1 MNRRRRI
8 WIPEAPYI
16 NLRRYTEAGPFNIG
30 VALEGRFA
38 VELVHARTGL
48 VKRRLE
54 FCNLITD
61 AGLRALAANGSGTS
75 QQLGALTS
83 YVAVGTGTAA
93 PSVEDTALVS
103 EIARTSSNGGFGDQT
118 GAVGSGDLLEYWWR
132 RKTRVFGESQANGNL
147 TEVGLFNAGSGGV
160 MFCRQLFRDEFGNP
174 TVITKTP
181 EDQLRIVYEYR
192 VYPPMDDA
200 VYSIDVN
207 GVETEVTT
215 RSSDVAN
222 SLVWGNTES
231 IGVVGTSFYPRTSS
245 SPISNRSGSPAN
257 TILANTATV
266 MGYVAGAF
274 YRERQAIW
282 NPATA
287 NITIRSFYSQTSNGT
302 GFQSEINPTFDKVNT
317 QRLVLLERIT
327 FARKELSS

>member
-61 AGLRALAANGSGTS
+61 AGLRALAANGGGTDRR
-75 QQLGALTS
+75 LGDLTS

-93 PSVEDTALVS
+93 PSVEDAALVS
-103 EIARTSSNGGFGDQT
+103 EIGRTNSNGGFGDQS
-118 GAVGSGDLLEYWWR
+118 GSVGSGDLLEYWWR
-132 RKTRVFGESQANGNL
+132 RKTRVFTESQANGNL

-160 MFCRQLFRDEFGNP
+160 LFCRQLFRDEFGNP

-200 VYSIDVN
+200 VYSIHVN

-215 RSSDVAN
+215 RAAAVA
-222 SLVWGNTES
+222 STSWWGNTEL
-231 IGVVGTSFYPRTSS
+231 IGRVISGSLLVSS
-245 SPISNRSGSPAN
+245 APISNRSGSITTGSDSN
-257 TILANTATV
+257 SVTV
-266 MGYVAGAF
+266 MAYVAGAF

-287 NITIRSFYSQTSNGT
+287 NITIRSFLSSPSDSTR
-302 GFQSEINPTFDKVNT
+302 FQSEINPTFGKVNT

>member
-61 AGLRALAANGSGTS
+61 AGLRALAENGGAFS
-75 QQLGALTS
+75 QRLGDLTS
-83 YVAVGTGTAA
+83 YIAVGTGTAA

-103 EIARTSSNGGFGDQT
+103 EIARTNSDGGFGDQS

-132 RKTRVFGESQANGNL
+132 KKTRVFGESQANGNL

-160 MFCRQLFRDEFGNP
+160 LFCRQLFRDEFGNP

-200 VYSIDVN
+200 VYSIHVN

-215 RSSDVAN
+215 RAATVASTFWWGETELLGRVISGGLLVSSA
-222 SLVWGNTES
+222 
-231 IGVVGTSFYPRTSS
+231 
-245 SPISNRSGSPAN
+245 PISNRSGSIAGSDAN
-257 TILANTATV
+257 SVTV
-266 MGYVAGAF
+266 MDYVTGAF

-287 NITIRSFYSQTSNGT
+287 NITIRSFLSSPSNST
-302 GFQSEINPTFDKVNT
+302 RFQSEINPTFDKVNT